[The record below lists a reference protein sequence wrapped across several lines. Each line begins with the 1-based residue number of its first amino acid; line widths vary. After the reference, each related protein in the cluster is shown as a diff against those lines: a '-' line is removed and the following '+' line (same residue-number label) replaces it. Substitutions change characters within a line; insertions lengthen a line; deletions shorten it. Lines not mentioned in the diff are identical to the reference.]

1 MPGMITQ
8 DEARQVRLVG
18 LDVDGVLTDGGIY
31 LGDVSGAPLEL
42 KRFDIQDGI
51 GVRLMRSA
59 GIKVVI
65 VTGRVSESVRLRALE
80 LEADDVVQDAQ
91 ARKLP
96 LFRRILE
103 RHGVAPGQAAFIGDD
118 LPDLAILRCVG
129 MPVCVAN
136 AVPEI
141 QAVSRVQLA
150 RSGGRGAVREFAER
164 LLAAREEWD
173 AVVERYVS
181 ARISLS
187 DEVPE

>member
-1 MPGMITQ
+1 
-8 DEARQVRLVG
+8 
-18 LDVDGVLTDGGIY
+18 
-31 LGDVSGAPLEL
+31 
-42 KRFDIQDGI
+42 
-51 GVRLMRSA
+51 
-59 GIKVVI
+59 
-65 VTGRVSESVRLRALE
+65 LRALE

>member
-8 DEARQVRLVG
+8 AEARQVRLVG

-181 ARISLS
+181 ARIALS